1 MWTRKQLK
9 DKGKASFKANYW
21 KSVLVALVL
30 TVAMFGSVTW
40 NYSPAPSAPVG
51 PTDATQIGDTDS
63 SLELDGDGVTLR
75 DEDGTLSITAPD
87 GSGSNDQVTI
97 SYGENGEN
105 GGKLSLNVEDADE
118 DDPVNISLDT
128 GSYPWLVAP
137 VMFAGL
143 FVTILIALALG
154 LVLYAFVYN
163 PLQAGCRG
171 FFTANLNRPAQVREV
186 ACTFDHGYV
195 NCVKAM
201 ILRDVFTT
209 LWMLLLI
216 IPGIIKS
223 YEYRMIPYLV
233 ADNPEMTWK
242 EAFAESKRLMRG
254 NKWKAFVLD
263 LSFIGWWI
271 LSALTLGLLAVFYVG
286 PYYSATS
293 AALYEELLY
302 GSQVPPFASEPVPAS
317 PLPAAPMPEPDP
329 WRGAHASQQ

>member
-9 DKGKASFKANYW
+9 DKGKASFRANYW

-30 TVAMFGSVTW
+30 TAAMLGSVAW
-40 NYSPAPSAPVG
+40 NYSPSPSSSVE
-51 PTDATQIGDTDS
+51 PTGTTQIGDTDS
-63 SLELDGDGVTLR
+63 SLALDGDNITLH
-75 DEDGTLSITAPD
+75 DEDGTLSITSPD
-87 GSGSNDQVTI
+87 GSGNDKVTI
-97 SYGENGEN
+97 SYGENKDGNESF
-105 GGKLSLNVEDADE
+105 LLDVEDADE
-118 DDPVNISLDT
+118 DSPIRISLDT
-128 GSYPWLVAP
+128 DSYPWIAIPTL
-137 VMFAGL
+137 FAGL
-143 FVTILIALALG
+143 FVTLLIALALG
-154 LVLYAFVYN
+154 LVLYVFVAN
-163 PLQAGCRG
+163 PLHAGCRG

-186 ACTFDHGYV
+186 ASPFDHGYA

-223 YEYRMIPYLV
+223 YEYRLIPYLV

-254 NKWKAFVLD
+254 NKWRTFVLD
-263 LSFIGWWI
+263 LSFIGWWF
-271 LSALTLGLLAVFYVG
+271 LSALTLGLLAVFYVS

-293 AALYEELLY
+293 AALYEELAY
-302 GSQVPPFASEPVPAS
+302 GNQVPPFASEPVPPS
-317 PLPAAPMPEPDP
+317 PLPATPQPESDP